1 MNYVPKIPNYRSMT
15 NDELLNEA
23 DQWLGDEAPEVML
36 IRELAKR
43 FEPFADLD
51 PDEPY
56 REAIRDELDKRFPEL
71 RDDDELSG
79 ADTVDRLCEWYYE
92 VAL

>member
-1 MNYVPKIPNYRSMT
+1 MNYHNMT
-15 NDELLNEA
+15 NAELLEA
-23 DQWLGDEAPEVML
+23 AFDCTIFTAEGAENL
-36 IRELAKR
+36 IAELITR

-51 PDEPY
+51 PDEPHNV
-56 REAIRDELDKRFPEL
+56 AIRDELNKRFPEL
-71 RDDDELSG
+71 ADDSELSG